1 MRDSA
6 WAELPNDVASFLK
19 NVFLVHS
26 ITHFV
31 MILGCLSAPCDKS
44 SWSKYLLHRGRRQE
58 EDRIPPSTFLSFFFR
73 GILRILKGTAECFHP
88 FSRFLLEFIFPFSGA
103 FKLYCSQCIYL

>member
-6 WAELPNDVASFLK
+6 WAEFPNDVASFLR

-44 SWSKYLLHRGRRQE
+44 SWSKYLLHRDRGQE
-58 EDRIPPSTFLSFFFR
+58 EERQNSTLYLSFFLFFKR
-73 GILRILKGTAECFHP
+73 NFEDSERECRML
-88 FSRFLLEFIFPFSGA
+88 SSYLQVFPG
-103 FKLYCSQCIYL
+103 IYLLTYF

>member
-6 WAELPNDVASFLK
+6 WAEFPNDVASFLK

-44 SWSKYLLHRGRRQE
+44 SWSKYLLDRDRCQE
-58 EDRIPPSTFLSFFFR
+58 EERQNSTLYLSFF
-73 GILRILKGTAECFHP
+73 LK
-88 FSRFLLEFIFPFSGA
+88 EF
-103 FKLYCSQCIYL
+103 

>member
-6 WAELPNDVASFLK
+6 WAEFPNDVASFLK

-31 MILGCLSAPCDKS
+31 MFLGCLSAPCDKS
-44 SWSKYLLHRGRRQE
+44 SWSKCLLHRDGCQE
-58 EDRIPPSTFLSFFFR
+58 ERQNSTLYLSF
-73 GILRILKGTAECFHP
+73 LRNFEDSERDCRML
-88 FSRFLLEFIFPFSGA
+88 SSYLQVFPG
-103 FKLYCSQCIYL
+103 IYLSLPWCI